1 MLSFSLPHII
11 DCLIFLKITHRQAGN
26 ENGSPLP
33 VPEVEY
39 LINLINY
46 IFYVLFIAHLNS
58 LR

>member
-39 LINLINY
+39 LINYQKRKRKRKSI
-46 IFYVLFIAHLNS
+46 S
-58 LR
+58 DSGS